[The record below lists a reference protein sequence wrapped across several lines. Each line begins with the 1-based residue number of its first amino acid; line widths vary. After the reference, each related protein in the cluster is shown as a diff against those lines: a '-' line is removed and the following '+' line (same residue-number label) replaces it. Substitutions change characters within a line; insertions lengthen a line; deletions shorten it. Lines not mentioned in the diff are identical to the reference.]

1 MDYNTFFPVYDLA
14 GRGRTSQHHPW
25 QCSLKFP
32 GFRGRHKCG
41 VTLLSG
47 QFSFTNPE
55 DKILGSAS
63 NTMKCLVGPT
73 SEDPGDPFVL
83 VGAAHCNYVCK
94 DSNTGNTLETCCC
107 RPDSVLSSC
116 LNKSPYCVGK
126 PEFKLAE
133 PKVCFFSSQI
143 MDVPLGLVL

>member
-1 MDYNTFFPVYDLA
+1 MYYCVLSIFNKKNSLTFYFVNSTSFRDTLYKSEAIPLVPLVTKDQFPFFGD
-14 GRGRTSQHHPW
+14 
-25 QCSLKFP
+25 
-32 GFRGRHKCG
+32 
-41 VTLLSG
+41 TLYL
-47 QFSFTNPE
+47 
-55 DKILGSAS
+55 
-63 NTMKCLVGPT
+63 MKLLTGPT
-73 SEDPGDPFVL
+73 SDDPSDPFVL

-133 PKVCFFSSQI
+133 PKVCLPHPYQNLNFTLWEGSR
-143 MDVPLGLVL
+143 DCVWTV

>member
-1 MDYNTFFPVYDLA
+1 MTRY
-14 GRGRTSQHHPW
+14 
-25 QCSLKFP
+25 
-32 GFRGRHKCG
+32 
-41 VTLLSG
+41 
-47 QFSFTNPE
+47 
-55 DKILGSAS
+55 
-63 NTMKCLVGPT
+63 TMKCLTGPT

-94 DSNTGNTLETCCC
+94 DSDTGNTLETCCC

-133 PKVCFFSSQI
+133 PKVMPLLISDDGWSYSSCH
-143 MDVPLGLVL
+143 VAS